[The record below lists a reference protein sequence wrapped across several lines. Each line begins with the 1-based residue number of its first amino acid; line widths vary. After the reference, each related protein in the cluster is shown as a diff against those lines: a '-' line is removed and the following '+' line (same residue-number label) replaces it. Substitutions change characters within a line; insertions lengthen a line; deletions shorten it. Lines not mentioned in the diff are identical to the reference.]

1 MFSNNRGGILRNWL
15 TLSASAL
22 ALTAGVIAVA
32 TGPAHAVVARDDQAA
47 TIPVTYPCIPGPG
60 GAPTTANVPAG
71 TLADTCNGLTFVGYT
86 VTDLSGPPFN
96 LPGFIGQCTGTLI
109 NPRMVL
115 TAAHCYNDAPET
127 AYGTGGA
134 LRHAISFRPLPL
146 ANNAL
151 VNWLFGT
158 AMLNGVTSN
167 GYVDIAS
174 VRYAPGNIDFLQGD
188 IAIVT
193 LASPVTDVGF
203 SPILM
208 SALDQQRDAI
218 VNGYGLTGSG
228 TTGATI
234 SSRVRRAGQNNV
246 GASLS
251 INDLC
256 LQVFGLDPVS
266 CLGGSLPQNLYWAD
280 FDSLTT
286 APGTRQNAFDFDVL
300 PGATLPREAATGGG
314 DSGSSLF
321 VTIAGRQVSL
331 GPLSGGF
338 RFFGAAQPFG
348 SYGTTSF
355 YQPAYLYAN
364 WIASVNP
371 TRYYVAKA
379 GNFAWNSAAAWD
391 EFLDPNFL
399 ILSGGNLVN
408 GLPATDVGAG
418 TTTDLGFFND
428 GTLAPADATGAGS
441 VTSSG
446 NIVSLGGLGFG
457 SAPAITDD
465 VLGLDDYEALPA
477 AGPAPGGEGGLEGT
491 PLALNPGGAPGA
503 PRAPGS
509 VTLTPVAAFPNN
521 INGTNTI
528 NGRYF
533 DVTLRNAGTVTLS
546 GISPIIDKLTI
557 NGAAAGL
564 QINAGSTLTSLIS
577 PELWNGTLR
586 IDGNLSSA
594 LNIWQLGGRLQGIGR
609 LTTPTAGGVHSIG
622 GVVAPGN
629 SIGTLTI
636 AGDYFLGSGAL
647 LEIEL
652 SNTETDL
659 LVVTGNAILA
669 GGVRF
674 QPFGTSPTS
683 GQSYTFLT
691 TGGTLSGRF
700 SVVQDLLPGDLFAAV
715 TYGSNFARVTVRSLC
730 EGAVGPVQSPV
741 CATLADPAVQ
751 SDPDMAGPITL
762 LQALL
767 VADEA
772 AFRRALEALNP
783 TRAHAQAM
791 VGLATGDL
799 LRNQFGRR
807 THDLL
812 GGDVANSVAQ
822 RDLAG
827 VRLASAAPSAE
838 TLASAAIAALDAADD
853 EGGGS
858 DIKLANGFGMFFAGD
873 FAISETDQPGG
884 IGADEADVA
893 ALTVGLD
900 HWHRQN
906 MIFGVGLSYLQSN
919 VSQNYGF
926 GGRTTGEGFAISG
939 YGNWD
944 HGLAYLDGYVS
955 YAMQNFET
963 ERTLLVGPGMLAQA
977 NGDTDANQIQL
988 GATLGYG
995 LNTEA
1000 RASIGA
1006 VAGLYYINLDVD
1018 GYSETGAGPLSA
1030 VIPSRTIDSLRG
1042 QLGAEASFQLEPGN
1056 DKLVPILRVV
1066 WNHEFMDDALAIRSG
1081 FAGAPAT
1088 TFATPGPDLGTDW
1101 ATLGVGIAGRVD
1113 DGTSFY
1119 FRYQHDIGR
1128 DGQENQEVSA
1138 AARMTF

>member
-1 MFSNNRGGILRNWL
+1 MLSNNHGRNLRQWL
-15 TLSASAL
+15 TLGASAL
-22 ALTAGVIAVA
+22 ALNATAILVA
-32 TGPAHAVVARDDQAA
+32 TNDAHAVVARDDQAA
-47 TIPVTYPCIPGPG
+47 TVPVTFPCVPAAG
-60 GAPTTANVPAG
+60 GAPTTVNVPAG
-71 TLADTCNGLTFVGYT
+71 TLADNCSGLTYVAYT

-109 NPRMVL
+109 NPRMIL

-127 AYGTGGA
+127 AYGVGGTV
-134 LRHAISFRPLPL
+134 RHAVNFSPLPL

-158 AMLNGVTSN
+158 PLLNGLTSN
-167 GYVDIAS
+167 GYTDIAS

-193 LASPVTDVGF
+193 LANPVTSVGF

-208 SALDQQRDAI
+208 SPLDQQRDAI
-218 VNGYGLTGSG
+218 INGYGLTGAG

-234 SSRVRRAGQNNV
+234 TSRVRRAAQNNV

-256 LQVFGLDPVS
+256 LQVFGLDPIS
-266 CLGGSLPQNLYWAD
+266 CLGISLPQNLYWAD

-286 APGTRQNAFDFDVL
+286 APGVRQNGFDFDVL
-300 PGATLPREAATGGG
+300 PGASLPREAITGPG

-338 RFFGAAQPFG
+338 RFFGSAQPFS

-379 GNFAWNSAAAWD
+379 GAQTWNSATAWD

-408 GLPATDVGAG
+408 GIPATDAGAG
-418 TTTDLGFFND
+418 ATPDLGFFND
-428 GTLAPADATGAGS
+428 GSLAPAGATGPAT

-446 NIVSLGGLGFG
+446 NVVSLAGLNLG
-457 SAPAITDD
+457 SSPAITNE
-465 VLGLDDYEALPA
+465 VSGFADYESLPA
-477 AGPAPGGEGGLEGT
+477 IGPVPGADAGLQGT
-491 PLALNPGGAPGA
+491 PQALNPGAAPGA
-503 PRAPGS
+503 PRAPGT
-509 VTLTPVAAFPNN
+509 VALTPVAAFPNN

-546 GISPIIDKLTI
+546 GISPVIDRLTI
-557 NGAAAGL
+557 NGAGAGL

-577 PELWNGTLR
+577 PELWAGTLR
-586 IDGNLSSA
+586 VDGNLASA
-594 LNIWQLGGRLQGIGR
+594 LNIWQLGGRLQGIGT
-609 LTTPTAGGVHSIG
+609 LTTPTAGGVLSIG
-622 GVVAPGN
+622 GVIAPGN
-629 SIGTLTI
+629 SIGTLTV

-652 SNTETDL
+652 SNTASDVL
-659 LVVTGNAILA
+659 AVTGNALIA
-669 GGVRF
+669 GAVSF
-674 QPFGTSPTS
+674 QPFGTPPTI

-700 SVVQDLLPGDLFAAV
+700 ASVIDLLPGDLFPV
-715 TYGSNFARVTVRSLC
+715 VSYGANFARVTVRSLC
-730 EGAVGPVQSPV
+730 STATGPLETPV
-741 CATLADPAVQ
+741 CGALADPAVQ
-751 SDPDMAGPITL
+751 SDPDMIPAISQ

-772 AFRRALEALNP
+772 SFHRALQALNP
-783 TRAHAQAM
+783 TRAHAQAII
-791 VGLATGDL
+791 GLSTGDL
-799 LRNQFGRR
+799 LRSQFGRR

-812 GGDVANSVAQ
+812 GGDAPASVAK

-827 VRLASAAPSAE
+827 AQLASLAPTADILASAAESA
-838 TLASAAIAALDAADD
+838 IDAAD
-853 EGGGS
+853 GGGS
-858 DIKLANGFGMFFAGD
+858 NIELANGYALFFAAD
-873 FAISETDQPGG
+873 VAVSETDQPGG
-884 IGADEADVA
+884 IGVDEADAA
-893 ALTVGLD
+893 ALTAGLEKHD
-900 HWHRQN
+900 GPG
-906 MIFGVGLSYLQSN
+906 MIYGLGLSYLQSN
-919 VSQNYGF
+919 VQQDYGF
-926 GGRTTGEGFAISG
+926 GGGTSGDGLAVTGYA
-939 YGNWD
+939 NMD
-944 HGLAYLDGYVS
+944 HGLLYVDGYLS
-955 YAMQNFET
+955 YAMHSFET
-963 ERTLLVGPGMLAQA
+963 KRTLLVGPAILAQA
-977 NGDTDANQIQL
+977 NGDTDASQIQA

-995 LNTEA
+995 LNTDA

-1006 VAGLYYINLDVD
+1006 VAGLYYLNLDID
-1018 GYSETGAGPLSA
+1018 GYTETGAGPLSA

-1042 QLGAEASFQLEPGN
+1042 QIGGEASFQLEPGN
-1056 DKLVPILRVV
+1056 KSLVPILRVV
-1066 WNHEFMDDALAIRSG
+1066 WNHEFMDDALAIKSG

-1088 TFATPGPDLGTDW
+1088 TFTTPGPDLGTDW
-1101 ATLGVGIAGRVD
+1101 ATVGVGISGEVGQ
-1113 DGTSFY
+1113 GTSFY
-1119 FRYQHDIGR
+1119 FRYQHDFGR
-1128 DGQENQEVSA
+1128 DGQDNEQVSA
-1138 AARMTF
+1138 AARMMF